1 MFLTFLLR
9 FSKTPKLWSSKA
21 AFTIMFFATINHN
34 YDHKQPTLKRKNT
47 HIRQKKRP
55 ITNHKPS
62 PFEPAEISFCFLR
75 GPLRWLTAAKNTNV
89 SWLLNFRIHVFMKS
103 MVNKVTILVV
113 VFLSHREGEELFQF
127 LFLETEIKN
136 SWEAYF
142 EDAKQKLGKGLLQG
156 ILLKTVLFLC
166 LLKFAFYL

>member
-1 MFLTFLLR
+1 MR
-9 FSKTPKLWSSKA
+9 
-21 AFTIMFFATINHN
+21 
-34 YDHKQPTLKRKNT
+34 
-47 HIRQKKRP
+47 
-55 ITNHKPS
+55 
-62 PFEPAEISFCFLR
+62 
-75 GPLRWLTAAKNTNV
+75 
-89 SWLLNFRIHVFMKS
+89 S

>member
-1 MFLTFLLR
+1 MMFLTFLLR
-9 FSKTPKLWSSKA
+9 FSKTCKLWSSKA
-21 AFTIMFFATINHN
+21 AFTIMFATINHN
-34 YDHKQPTLKRKNT
+34 YDHKQRTLKHKNT
-47 HIRQKKRP
+47 HIRQKNRP
-55 ITNHKPS
+55 ITNHKPWS
-62 PFEPAEISFCFLR
+62 FEPAEVNFCFLR
-75 GPLRWLTAAKNTNV
+75 GPLRWLMAAKNANV

-103 MVNKVTILVV
+103 TVNKVTILVV

-142 EDAKQKLGKGLLQG
+142 EDAKQKLGKCLFQR
-156 ILLKTVLFLC
+156 ILKTVLFLC

>member
-1 MFLTFLLR
+1 MSNEPWNT
-9 FSKTPKLWSSKA
+9 KTHAPE
-21 AFTIMFFATINHN
+21 
-34 YDHKQPTLKRKNT
+34 
-47 HIRQKKRP
+47 KKIDQSQ
-55 ITNHKPS
+55 ITNHDLLNQLKY
-62 PFEPAEISFCFLR
+62 FCFLR
-75 GPLRWLTAAKNTNV
+75 GPLRWLTAVKNANV
-89 SWLLNFRIHVFMKS
+89 SWLSNFRILVFMKS

-142 EDAKQKLGKGLLQG
+142 EDAKQKLGKGLLQR
-156 ILLKTVLFLC
+156 ILKTVLFPC

>member
-9 FSKTPKLWSSKA
+9 FSKKPKLWSSKA
-21 AFTIMFFATINHN
+21 TFTIMFFATINHN
-34 YDHKQPTLKRKNT
+34 YDRKQPTMKRKNT
-47 HIRQKKRP
+47 HIRPKKT
-55 ITNHKPS
+55 TNHKSS

-75 GPLRWLTAAKNTNV
+75 GPLRWLTAAKNANV

-142 EDAKQKLGKGLLQG
+142 EDAKQKLGKCLFQR
-156 ILLKTVLFLC
+156 IPKTVLFLC

>member
-1 MFLTFLLR
+1 
-9 FSKTPKLWSSKA
+9 
-21 AFTIMFFATINHN
+21 
-34 YDHKQPTLKRKNT
+34 
-47 HIRQKKRP
+47 
-55 ITNHKPS
+55 
-62 PFEPAEISFCFLR
+62 
-75 GPLRWLTAAKNTNV
+75 
-89 SWLLNFRIHVFMKS
+89 MKS

-142 EDAKQKLGKGLLQG
+142 EDAKQKLGKGLQR
-156 ILLKTVLFLC
+156 ILKSVLFPC

>member
-1 MFLTFLLR
+1 M
-9 FSKTPKLWSSKA
+9 
-21 AFTIMFFATINHN
+21 
-34 YDHKQPTLKRKNT
+34 
-47 HIRQKKRP
+47 
-55 ITNHKPS
+55 
-62 PFEPAEISFCFLR
+62 
-75 GPLRWLTAAKNTNV
+75 TAAKNANV

-142 EDAKQKLGKGLLQG
+142 EDAKQKLGKCLFQR
-156 ILLKTVLFLC
+156 ILKTVLFLC

>member
-47 HIRQKKRP
+47 HIRPKKRP

-75 GPLRWLTAAKNTNV
+75 GPLRWLTAAKNANV

-103 MVNKVTILVV
+103 IVNKVTILVV

-142 EDAKQKLGKGLLQG
+142 EDAKQKLGKCLLQR
-156 ILLKTVLFLC
+156 ILKTVLFLC

>member
-1 MFLTFLLR
+1 
-9 FSKTPKLWSSKA
+9 
-21 AFTIMFFATINHN
+21 
-34 YDHKQPTLKRKNT
+34 
-47 HIRQKKRP
+47 
-55 ITNHKPS
+55 
-62 PFEPAEISFCFLR
+62 
-75 GPLRWLTAAKNTNV
+75 
-89 SWLLNFRIHVFMKS
+89 MKS

-142 EDAKQKLGKGLLQG
+142 EDAKQKLGKGLLQR
-156 ILLKTVLFLC
+156 IVLKTVLFLC

>member
-1 MFLTFLLR
+1 
-9 FSKTPKLWSSKA
+9 
-21 AFTIMFFATINHN
+21 
-34 YDHKQPTLKRKNT
+34 
-47 HIRQKKRP
+47 
-55 ITNHKPS
+55 
-62 PFEPAEISFCFLR
+62 
-75 GPLRWLTAAKNTNV
+75 
-89 SWLLNFRIHVFMKS
+89 MKS
-103 MVNKVTILVV
+103 IVNKVTILVV

-166 LLKFAFYL
+166 LLKFTFYL